1 MIARGLRV
9 STLFG
14 STLREAPAEVDIA
27 SHRLL
32 LRAGYVRQLAAG
44 IFSYLPLAQRSI
56 HKINT
61 ILREEMDRIG
71 GQEVNMPVVHPAEIW
86 QASGRWYEIDDT
98 MARFRDRRGRDMV
111 LAMTHEEVVAQLAS
125 TEVRS
130 YRQLPMLVYHLQTKF
145 RDEPRARGGLIRVR
159 EFVMKDSYSL
169 DRDVNGLALQYDAHY
184 EAYQR
189 IGARCGLAL
198 VPVQSDVGMM
208 GGQLAHEFMYVAPIG
223 EDSLMLCSE
232 CGYAANRDV
241 AEFEKVPAS
250 REEPAD
256 PERVHTLGTKTIAE
270 LAGLLDVEPS
280 RTGKVVF
287 YVGMFAE
294 DESERGPPGT
304 RAVEGAEETLQ
315 RGTEKLIVAIVRG
328 DMEANPV
335 RIQNLVKA
343 IELRPAHDEEIEA
356 VGMVPGY
363 ASPIGVDREGT
374 IVIVD
379 DLVTRSP
386 NLVLGANEP
395 DYHVLN
401 TNYGRDYE
409 ADVVG
414 PIAAAYEGAPCQ
426 RCGKPL
432 DLVRGIE
439 VGNIFQLGTRYS
451 ETLGAFYT
459 DENDEEQPIVLGSY
473 GIGVGRLLACVAEE
487 YRDDDGLALPVSVA
501 PFQVSLVSL
510 ARKEETADVA
520 DGLFETLQEAGVE
533 VLYDDRDD
541 ASPGVKLTESDL
553 RGLPLRVLVS
563 ERSVKNGGIELKRRQ
578 DGEGRI
584 VAVEDLVEA
593 VQGEIR
599 ALETELSDLLDRV
612 VVPRPA

>member
-1 MIARGLRV
+1 M
-9 STLFG
+9 
-14 STLREAPAEVDIA
+14 
-27 SHRLL
+27 
-32 LRAGYVRQLAAG
+32 
-44 IFSYLPLAQRSI
+44 
-56 HKINT
+56 
-61 ILREEMDRIG
+61 
-71 GQEVNMPVVHPAEIW
+71 
-86 QASGRWYEIDDT
+86 
-98 MARFRDRRGRDMV
+98 
-111 LAMTHEEVVAQLAS
+111 
-125 TEVRS
+125 
-130 YRQLPMLVYHLQTKF
+130 
-145 RDEPRARGGLIRVR
+145 
-159 EFVMKDSYSL
+159 
-169 DRDVNGLALQYDAHY
+169 
-184 EAYQR
+184 
-189 IGARCGLAL
+189 
-198 VPVQSDVGMM
+198 
-208 GGQLAHEFMYVAPIG
+208 
-223 EDSLMLCSE
+223 
-232 CGYAANRDV
+232 
-241 AEFEKVPAS
+241 
-250 REEPAD
+250 
-256 PERVHTLGTKTIAE
+256 
-270 LAGLLDVEPS
+270 
-280 RTGKVVF
+280 
-287 YVGMFAE
+287 
-294 DESERGPPGT
+294 
-304 RAVEGAEETLQ
+304 
-315 RGTEKLIVAIVRG
+315 
-328 DMEANPV
+328 
-335 RIQNLVKA
+335 
-343 IELRPAHDEEIEA
+343 
-356 VGMVPGY
+356 
-363 ASPIGVDREGT
+363 
-374 IVIVD
+374 
-379 DLVTRSP
+379 
-386 NLVLGANEP
+386 
-395 DYHVLN
+395 
-401 TNYGRDYE
+401 
-409 ADVVG
+409 G